1 MSLARNAVQRRPG
14 NNFELWSWYYF
25 RISGVLLLFLTLG
38 HVYVMHIAT
47 PIEQVNYA
55 FVAARY
61 AKPFWRTYDLL
72 LLLRAMSHG
81 VNGARLIVHDYLRS
95 RGLRVF
101 AYSVLY
107 SAALIFTVLGAL
119 VILTFQ
125 PQAGA

>member
-1 MSLARNAVQRRPG
+1 MSLAKRAVARRG
-14 NNFELWSWYYF
+14 SNFELWSWYYF
-25 RISGVLLLFLTLG
+25 RISGVLLLFLALG
-38 HVYVMHIAT
+38 HVYIVHILT

-72 LLLRAMSHG
+72 LLLLAMSHG
-81 VNGARLIVHDYLRS
+81 VNGMRLVLHDYVRS
-95 RGLRVF
+95 RPWRVF

-119 VILTFQ
+119 VIVTFQ
-125 PQAGA
+125 PVPE

>member
-1 MSLARNAVQRRPG
+1 M
-14 NNFELWSWYYF
+14 
-25 RISGVLLLFLTLG
+25 LLLFLALG
-38 HVYVMHIAT
+38 HVYIVHILT

-72 LLLRAMSHG
+72 LLLLAMSHG
-81 VNGARLIVHDYLRS
+81 VNGMRLVLHDYVRS
-95 RGLRVF
+95 RPWRVF

-119 VILTFQ
+119 VIVTFQ
-125 PQAGA
+125 PVPE

>member
-1 MSLARNAVQRRPG
+1 MSLAERAVARRG
-14 NNFELWSWYYF
+14 TNFELWSWYYF

-38 HVYVMHIAT
+38 HVYIVHILT

-72 LLLRAMSHG
+72 LLLLAMSHG
-81 VNGARLIVHDYLRS
+81 VNGMRLILHDYVRS
-95 RGLRVF
+95 RQWRVF
-101 AYSVLY
+101 GYSLLY

-119 VILTFQ
+119 VIVTFQ
-125 PQAGA
+125 PVSE

>member
-1 MSLARNAVQRRPG
+1 MSLAECAVARRG
-14 NNFELWSWYYF
+14 TNFELWSWYYF
-25 RISGVLLLFLTLG
+25 RISGVLLLFLALG
-38 HVYVMHIAT
+38 HVYIVHILT

-72 LLLRAMSHG
+72 LLLLAMSHG
-81 VNGARLIVHDYLRS
+81 VNGMRLILHDYVRS
-95 RGLRVF
+95 RPWRVF

-119 VILTFQ
+119 VIVTFQ
-125 PQAGA
+125 PVPE

>member
-1 MSLARNAVQRRPG
+1 MSLAERAVRRRPG
-14 NNFELWSWYYF
+14 TNFELWSWYYF

-38 HVYVMHIAT
+38 HVYIMHIAT

-61 AKPFWRTYDLL
+61 ARPFWRTYDLVL
-72 LLLRAMSHG
+72 LLLAMSHG
-81 VNGARLIVHDYLRS
+81 VNGMRLILHDYV
-95 RGLRVF
+95 RGRGWRVF

-125 PQAGA
+125 PVRQ

>member
-1 MSLARNAVQRRPG
+1 MSLAERAVARRG
-14 NNFELWSWYYF
+14 TNFELWSWYYF
-25 RISGVLLLFLTLG
+25 RISGVLLLFLALG
-38 HVYVMHIAT
+38 HVYIVHILT

-72 LLLRAMSHG
+72 LLLLAMSHG
-81 VNGARLIVHDYLRS
+81 VNGMRLILHDYVRS
-95 RGLRVF
+95 RPWRVF

-119 VILTFQ
+119 VIVTFQ
-125 PQAGA
+125 PVTE

>member
-1 MSLARNAVQRRPG
+1 MSLAERAVARRG
-14 NNFELWSWYYF
+14 TNFELWSWYYF

-38 HVYVMHIAT
+38 HVYIVHILT

-72 LLLRAMSHG
+72 LLLLAMSHG
-81 VNGARLIVHDYLRS
+81 VNGMRLILHDYVRS
-95 RGLRVF
+95 RPWRVF
-101 AYSVLY
+101 GYSVLY

-119 VILTFQ
+119 VIVTFQ
-125 PQAGA
+125 PVSE

>member
-1 MSLARNAVQRRPG
+1 MSLAERAVVRRG
-14 NNFELWSWYYF
+14 SNFELWSWYYF
-25 RISGVLLLFLTLG
+25 RISGVLLLFLALG
-38 HVYVMHIAT
+38 HVYIVHILT

-72 LLLRAMSHG
+72 LLLLAMSHG
-81 VNGARLIVHDYLRS
+81 VNGMRLVLHDYVRS
-95 RGLRVF
+95 RPWRVF

-119 VILTFQ
+119 VIVTFQ
-125 PQAGA
+125 PVPE